1 MSGTHQEEG
10 ACPCRQCGEG
20 RPLTRLRIRNDLPVT
35 FLSEPEEYE
44 GRELVVGDLYI
55 SREIQ
60 LETGDLV
67 LYPASRLHLVCV
79 RYAGHV
85 FFPAAEH
92 VTGCPRLQSDLRCR
106 YLDPG
111 PGGATWKR

>member
-1 MSGTHQEEG
+1 MRGD
-10 ACPCRQCGEG
+10 
-20 RPLTRLRIRNDLPVT
+20 PLTGLRIRNDLPVT

-67 LYPASRLHLVCV
+67 LYPASRLHLVC
-79 RYAGHV
+79 AGH
-85 FFPAAEH
+85 A
-92 VTGCPRLQSDLRCR
+92 R
-106 YLDPG
+106 
-111 PGGATWKR
+111 

>member
-1 MSGTHQEEG
+1 MRG
-10 ACPCRQCGEG
+10 A
-20 RPLTRLRIRNDLPVT
+20 PLTGLRIRNDLPVT

-67 LYPASRLHLVCV
+67 LYSCI
-79 RYAGHV
+79 
-85 FFPAAEH
+85 
-92 VTGCPRLQSDLRCR
+92 
-106 YLDPG
+106 
-111 PGGATWKR
+111 